1 MSPLLA
7 IAFRNVRRNR
17 RRSLITFSAVF
28 LALAVMVSLRG
39 FINGMVDS
47 VRDST
52 VNGQTGALQVHRRGF
67 LKSVNG
73 VSLDLDVPADELARR
88 RGEWRAPAPHY
99 TGGVMAKYAALV
111 GSASEGAV
119 TTGPRMTAGLG

>member
-39 FINGMVDS
+39 FINGMADS

-52 VNGQTGALQVHRRGF
+52 VNGQTGA
-67 LKSVNG
+67 
-73 VSLDLDVPADELARR
+73 
-88 RGEWRAPAPHY
+88 
-99 TGGVMAKYAALV
+99 
-111 GSASEGAV
+111 AS
-119 TTGPRMTAGLG
+119 